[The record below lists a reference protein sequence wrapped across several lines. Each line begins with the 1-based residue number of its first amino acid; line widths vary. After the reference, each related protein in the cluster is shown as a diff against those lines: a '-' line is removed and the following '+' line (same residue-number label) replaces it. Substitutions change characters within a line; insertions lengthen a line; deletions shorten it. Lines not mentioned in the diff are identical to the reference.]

1 VRGIRRGAP
10 SQLVVAAAG
19 LAATA
24 ALLAGCG
31 AAPADSPVAPRLNGK
46 TAPPAGTHGEAVTL
60 AQQLVSGLVL
70 PSGAQ
75 PAHLLAL
82 PLPLRPPWGPAAGSA
97 DAVRLTMALQPIA
110 AVRAFVLAHAPKGA
124 HTTATGQQSGPAGLV
139 AQDVYFDL
147 RSLPPGIDDAALAIA
162 LVPRSARTTLIAAYA
177 HVTWFPARTITEQL
191 TVPDFR
197 SVTVSARLLNPRPH
211 DVTRTFTSSAIIA
224 SLADVL
230 NSLHAAPKVAT
241 TCPGLAASY
250 ELRFSPRE
258 RVAPEVIASTAGCA
272 DVQVTTGVIPQ
283 PTLWDPHNALSVI
296 AAKMLHISLPS
307 APPNYNPVSGPG
319 VSGPG
324 V

>member
-1 VRGIRRGAP
+1 MHRGAP
-10 SQLVVAAAG
+10 SPLIVAVAG
-19 LAATA
+19 LAAIA
-24 ALLAGCG
+24 AFLGGCG
-31 AAPADSPVAPRLNGK
+31 AAPANSPVAPRLNGK
-46 TAPPAGTHGEAVTL
+46 TAPSAGTHAEALAL

-75 PAHLLAL
+75 PAHLPAL
-82 PLPLRPPWGPAAGSA
+82 PLPLRPPWGTAAGSA
-97 DAVRLTMALQPIA
+97 DAGRFTTAPQPIA

-162 LVPRSARTTLIAAYA
+162 FVPRSDRTTLIAAYA
-177 HVTWFPARTITEQL
+177 HVTWFPARTTTEHL
-191 TVPDFR
+191 TAPDFR
-197 SVTVSARLLNPRPH
+197 SVTVSARLLNPKPH

-230 NSLHAAPKVAT
+230 NSLHAAPNVAT
-241 TCPGLAASY
+241 TCPGLAESY
-250 ELRFSPRE
+250 QLRFSPRD
-258 RVAPEVIASTAGCA
+258 RGAPEVTASTAGCA
-272 DVQVTTGVIPQ
+272 DVQVTTGMIPQ

-307 APPNYNPVSGPG
+307 APPKNNPVSGPG

-324 V
+324 L